1 MENPQRVASLVYGN
15 RILLLLGASVA
26 LFSGLHYLLQTGEP
40 VSNVRSQPGAQ
51 VNFWVLSVS
60 KSE

>member
-26 LFSGLHYLLQTGEP
+26 LFSGHLLQTGEP